1 MSVDPN
7 DEALASL
14 VNAGVPRTMDDVIE
28 LMQRIDALLPGSDG
42 LKWFN
47 LLYLLVTRRV
57 QENPP
62 VGGFADPRALAH
74 LDVVFANLYFSA
86 IGELSRQPQAVPSA
100 WKALLEARHRVD
112 IDRIQFAIAGM
123 NAHINHD
130 LPIALVQANN
140 ELGIEPDLNS
150 PQHDDFEKINEIL
163 EAALPQALEFLATG
177 LLGEIAQDSG
187 RIGRLLALWSV
198 RKARDNGWNNSVVL
212 KNIENLPLIRRSFL
226 SSLDK
231 ITGALGRTLLFAFR

>member
-1 MSVDPN
+1 MSANLN

-14 VNAGVPRTMDDVIE
+14 INAGVPQTMDDVIG
-28 LMQRIDALLPGSDG
+28 LMQQIDDLLPSSDG

-47 LLYLLVTRRV
+47 LLYLLVTSRV
-57 QENPP
+57 HDHPP
-62 VGGFADPRALAH
+62 PGGFADVRYLAH
-74 LDVVFANLYFSA
+74 LDVVFANLYFNA
-86 IGELSRQPQAVPSA
+86 IGKLGTRPQAVPSA
-100 WKALLEARHRVD
+100 WKALLEVRHRAD

-140 ELGIEPDLNS
+140 DFGIEPDLNS
-150 PQHDDFEKINEIL
+150 PQHDDFEKINLIL
-163 EAALPQALEFLATG
+163 EVALPQALEFLATG

-187 RIGRLLALWSV
+187 KIGRLLALWSV

-212 KNIENLPLIRRSFL
+212 KNIENIPFIRKSFL
-226 SSLDK
+226 ASLDK
-231 ITGALGRTLLFAFR
+231 ITGALGRTLLLAFR

>member
-1 MSVDPN
+1 MSADPN

-14 VNAGVPRTMDDVIE
+14 INAGVPQTMDEVVG
-28 LMQRIDALLPGSDG
+28 LMERIDELLPGSDG

-57 QENPP
+57 LEQPP
-62 VGGFADPRALAH
+62 GSFADVRALAH

-86 IGELSRQPQAVPSA
+86 IGELSRRPQAVPRS

-140 ELGIEPDLNS
+140 ELGLEPDLNS
-150 PQHDDFEKINEIL
+150 PQHADFEKINEIL

-187 RIGRLLALWSV
+187 KIGRLLALWSV
-198 RKARDNGWNNSVVL
+198 RKARDNGWTNSVVL
-212 KNIENLPLIRRSFL
+212 KNIEHIPFVRKSFL
-226 SSLDK
+226 ASLDRL
-231 ITGALGRTLLFAFR
+231 TGALGRTLLLAFR

>member
-1 MSVDPN
+1 MSADPN
-7 DEALASL
+7 DRALANL
-14 VNAGVPRTMDDVIE
+14 INAGVPQTMDDVVG
-28 LMQRIDALLPGSDG
+28 LMERIDELLPSSDG

-57 QENPP
+57 MEYP
-62 VGGFADPRALAH
+62 GGFADARSLAH
-74 LDVVFANLYFSA
+74 LDVVFANLYFNA
-86 IGELSRQPQAVPSA
+86 IGELGRRPQAVPRA
-100 WKALLEARHRVD
+100 WKALLEVRHRAD

-150 PQHDDFEKINEIL
+150 PQHDDFEKINLIL
-163 EAALPQALEFLATG
+163 EATLPQSLEFLATG

-187 RIGRLLALWSV
+187 KIGSLLALWSV

-212 KNIENLPLIRRSFL
+212 KNIENISFVRKSFL
-226 SSLDK
+226 ASLDRM
-231 ITGALGRTLLFAFR
+231 TGALGRTLLLAFR

>member
-1 MSVDPN
+1 MSADRN
-7 DEALASL
+7 DEALANLIDAS
-14 VNAGVPRTMDDVIE
+14 VPQTMDDVVG
-28 LMQRIDALLPGSDG
+28 LMQRIDELLPSSDG

-57 QENPP
+57 MEQA
-62 VGGFADPRALAH
+62 GSFADARSLAH
-74 LDVVFANLYFSA
+74 LDVVFANLYFNA
-86 IGELSRQPQAVPSA
+86 IGELGRRPQAVPRS
-100 WKALLEARHRVD
+100 WKALLEVRHRAD

-150 PQHDDFEKINEIL
+150 PQHDDFEKINLIL
-163 EAALPQALEFLATG
+163 EAALPQSLEFLATG

-187 RIGRLLALWSV
+187 KIGSLLALWSV

-212 KNIENLPLIRRSFL
+212 KNIENIPFIRKSFL
-226 SSLDK
+226 SSLDRM
-231 ITGALGRTLLFAFR
+231 TGALGRTLLLAFR